1 MMQLPVKLLFGVTE
15 PTPPWLPHRGSWLPR
30 KGQPER
36 ATQCV
41 RMLLSSLR
49 HPLSQPDGC
58 QLSQRESQGVL
69 PYPPA
74 KLQFTWFKIGGMNF
88 LTEYTIFTN
97 LFQ

>member
-1 MMQLPVKLLFGVTE
+1 MMMQLPGKLLFGVTE

-41 RMLLSSLR
+41 RMLWSSLR

-69 PYPPA
+69 LCKPQRIDYC
-74 KLQFTWFKIGGMNF
+74 
-88 LTEYTIFTN
+88 TN
-97 LFQ
+97 VRCCQRPWR